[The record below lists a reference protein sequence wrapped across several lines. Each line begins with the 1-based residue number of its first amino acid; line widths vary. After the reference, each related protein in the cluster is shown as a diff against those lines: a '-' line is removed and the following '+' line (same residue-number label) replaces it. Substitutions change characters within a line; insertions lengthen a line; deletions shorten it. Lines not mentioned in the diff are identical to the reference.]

1 MNSSTVTAPLA
12 EGLPSTQAFYG
23 QLQERRRLPVSTYRL
38 QLHSGFTF
46 RDARQLVPY
55 LAKLGITDC
64 YCSPY
69 LRARPGSQHGYD
81 ICDHNQLNPEIG
93 TEEDYEAF
101 VTELK
106 NHQMGQ
112 VLDLVPNHMA
122 VDPLMNK
129 WWRDVLE
136 DGQASPF
143 ASFFDIDWAPV
154 KAELKGKV
162 LLPVLGDHYGVVLER
177 GELQLAM
184 QDGALVLRYGDL
196 VLPIDPRESPRVL
209 RLNLESLQRS
219 VKEDDAD
226 LQEFL
231 SILTALDH
239 LPPRTETTPERIDE
253 RHREKAVARARLA
266 RLLGTCPTI
275 LKNVEESL
283 KQFNGVP
290 GKPETFDRLHQLL
303 EAQPY
308 RLAFWKTAF
317 HEINY
322 RRFFDIKELA
332 GVRMENANVFAATHE
347 LIFRLVREGKVNG
360 LRLDHL
366 DGLYDPAGYLERLQE
381 TVVLEW
387 LSDLRGSSDRRGSA
401 NSAPSLVI
409 SAAGSGDPRRAPD
422 EAESWRQKISA
433 WREQERKNHPGGLV
447 ERPLYV
453 VAEKILCG
461 NEALPESWPIHG
473 TSGYDFMN
481 DLNRLFVNPQNFRAM
496 RRIYERFTDQT
507 TPFADV
513 VYTCKKLI
521 TRTAL
526 ASELNVLAH
535 SMNLLSEGNRRARD
549 FTLES
554 LREALQ
560 EVVACF
566 PVYRTY
572 VNASGAAESD
582 RQMIDLALARARR
595 RNPAMEPSVFDF
607 LRDVLMARPHPTPP
621 PPEGGGQE
629 GGAEDEYQRRLN
641 FAMKFQQYS
650 GPVQAKGVEDTAF
663 YRYNVLLS
671 LNEVGGDPQRFGGTP
686 VQFHEANQRRLQ
698 HWPWGM
704 IGTSTHD
711 TKRGEDARAR
721 LNVLSEIPQEWR
733 RQVFQW
739 SRINARNRT
748 EVDGQPAPDRNTE
761 YLFYQALLGAWPADG
776 SSPSPLGGE
785 GIGARGTANKAAT
798 PAPPEL
804 VERLREYMHKAIKE
818 AKVHT
823 SWINPYEAYDQ
834 AVANFVDKTLAG
846 PRARRFLDS
855 FLPFQRRVA
864 HLGMVNSLAQVVLK
878 VVSPGVP
885 DFYQGTELWDL
896 SLVDPDNRRP
906 VDYARRTQLLE
917 EIQPWLEDGDQRSEV
932 RSQKSEVRG
941 QRSEARGQ
949 KSEVLTSDF
958 RSLTSGKAEAVTEM
972 LQHWEDG
979 RIKLY
984 LTVRGLRIR
993 RWYPQVF
1000 LEGEYLP
1007 LAGEGEQAEHVF
1019 ALARRHSG
1027 KEILAVVTRL
1037 PGAMLSP
1044 PTISPDHPHPRA
1056 GRGGES
1062 MPPPP
1067 SPGHTL
1073 PVGSEIWKQTRIILP
1088 ADFRSDSFFNLFT
1101 GENVQAVRQGGG
1113 LSILASDVLAIC
1125 PVALLENLP

>member
-1 MNSSTVTAPLA
+1 MNRETALA
-12 EGLPSTQAFYG
+12 EGLPSTQVFYE

-81 ICDHNQLNPEIG
+81 ICDHNQLNPELG

-136 DGQASPF
+136 DGPASPF
-143 ASFFDIDWAPV
+143 ACFFDIDWAPV

-209 RLNLESLQRS
+209 RLNLESLQKS

-226 LQEFL
+226 LLEFL

-239 LPPRTETTPERIDE
+239 LPPRTETTPERIEE

-266 RLLGTCPTI
+266 RLLDTCPPI
-275 LKNVEESL
+275 SKNVEECL

-308 RLAFWKTAF
+308 RLAFWRTAF

-347 LIFRLVREGKVNG
+347 LVFRLVREGKVNG

-366 DGLYDPAGYLERLQE
+366 DGLYNPAGYLGRLQE

-387 LSDLRGSSDRRGSA
+387 LADLRGSGDGRGSA
-401 NSAPSLVI
+401 NSAPSMVI
-409 SAAGSGDPRRAPD
+409 SAAGSGDPRKAPD

-461 NEALPESWPIHG
+461 NESLPESWPIHG

-496 RRIYERFTDQT
+496 RRIYERFTGET
-507 TPFADV
+507 TPFAEV

-535 SMNLLSEGNRRARD
+535 SLNLLSEGNRRARD

-607 LRDVLMARPHPTPP
+607 LREVLMPRPHPNPP
-621 PPEGGGQE
+621 PPVGGGQE
-629 GGAEDEYQRRLN
+629 GGEEDEYQRRLN

-733 RQVFQW
+733 RQVFKW

-748 EVDGQPAPDRNTE
+748 EVDGQPVPDRNTE
-761 YLFYQALLGAWPADG
+761 YLFYQALLGAWPADL
-776 SSPSPLGGE
+776 SPSEPNPPAPFHTRGGGE
-785 GIGARGTANKAAT
+785 GVRS
-798 PAPPEL
+798 APSEL

-878 VVSPGVP
+878 VVCPGVP

-932 RSQKSEVRG
+932 RSQRSEVRD
-941 QRSEARGQ
+941 QRSDVRGQ
-949 KSEVLTSDF
+949 KSEVLTSDI
-958 RSLTSGKAEAVTEM
+958 RPLTSGKAEAVTEM

-993 RWYPQVF
+993 RQYPQVF

-1007 LAGEGEQAEHVF
+1007 LVAEGEQAEHVF

-1027 KEILAVVTRL
+1027 KEILAVVPRL
-1037 PGAMLSP
+1037 PGGLV
-1044 PTISPDHPHPRA
+1044 
-1056 GRGGES
+1056 
-1062 MPPPP
+1062 
-1067 SPGHTL
+1067 SPGHDL
-1073 PVGSEIWKQTRIILP
+1073 PVGSEILKQTRIILP
-1088 ADFRSDSFFNLFT
+1088 PDFRSDSFSNLLT
-1101 GENVQAVRQGGG
+1101 GEKVQGVRQGSGV
-1113 LSILASDVLAIC
+1113 SILASDVLATC